1 MQAIHRTTILAAVL
15 ALLIGPQWCCCSMR
29 AFADPRPAATTTAAC
44 CPCCAGATADTGCAE
59 ADRATERDGDQDGHR
74 CPCRGKH
81 RSVAATAV
89 QIEQRIVVPSGP
101 VLTGIASAWPLP
113 ETLATG
119 QVDVFARPTP
129 MAGRSLL
136 SLLGVLRC

>member
-1 MQAIHRTTILAAVL
+1 MLAFHRTTILAAVL

-29 AFADPRPAATTTAAC
+29 AFAGPRPAATTTAC